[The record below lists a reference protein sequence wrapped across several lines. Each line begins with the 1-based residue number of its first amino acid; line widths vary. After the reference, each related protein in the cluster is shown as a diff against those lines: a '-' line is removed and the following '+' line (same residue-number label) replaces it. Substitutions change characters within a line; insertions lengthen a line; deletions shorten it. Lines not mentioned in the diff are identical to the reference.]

1 VGESVGDSDVG
12 LGVGAT
18 VGSFVGD
25 DVGSVVGQ
33 DVGGEVVTIVAVAVS
48 FNGCGSTSSTC
59 VTLTSPLSQMLA
71 FSSETQV
78 FIFQRA
84 DVESKQQFPLEASM
98 THNPWL
104 VQVLTMPLHEL
115 PELPSH
121 TAAWEVPMACRR
133 ASR

>member
-25 DVGSVVGQ
+25 DVGWVVGE
-33 DVGGEVVTIVAVAVS
+33 DVGGEVVTTVAVAVS
-48 FNGCGSTSSTC
+48 FDGCGSTSSTC
-59 VTLTSPLSQMLA
+59 VTLTSPLSQTLA
-71 FSSETQV
+71 FSSEKQL
-78 FIFQRA
+78 FLFQRA
-84 DVESKQQFPLEASM
+84 DVESKQQFPLEVSM
-98 THNPWL
+98 THNPSL
-104 VQVLTMPLHEL
+104 VQVLTRPLHEL

-121 TAAWEVPMACRR
+121 TAAWELPTACRR